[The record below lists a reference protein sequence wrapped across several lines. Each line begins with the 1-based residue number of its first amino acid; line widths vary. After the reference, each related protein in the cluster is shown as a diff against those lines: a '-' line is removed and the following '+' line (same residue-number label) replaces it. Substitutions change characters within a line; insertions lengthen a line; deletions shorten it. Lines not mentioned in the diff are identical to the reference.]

1 MRALSKLV
9 QVPLVLAV
17 AAGFVAMPAAVR
29 GQPAAESAPVVTV
42 RSDIFCPFVCEA
54 ESDKPGY
61 VIELTRAA
69 FAHHGYHVDYQVIPY
84 ARAIE
89 ATRHGAFDA
98 VAAVAVEDTPGFI
111 FSDVVGLSPTVLATR
126 KGSGFVW
133 RGPESLEPLRLG
145 AVIGIESWGS
155 EVSGYIAA
163 NRDNPDRVDFSGG
176 DEPYTMNVR
185 KLLAGRVDVIADSGP
200 VLTYRLMRMG
210 VADKVETH
218 PVPNEV
224 QPLMM
229 GFSPANARSET
240 LVRLFNDGLA
250 QARTSGELTRILAR
264 YGLADWE
271 P

>member
-1 MRALSKLV
+1 MQRTV
-9 QVPLVLAV
+9 VLARVVFALAAV
-17 AAGFVAMPAAVR
+17 ASGEGLPAAAHSD
-29 GQPAAESAPVVTV
+29 PAGEGEKVVTV
-42 RSDIFCPFVCEA
+42 RSDIFCPFVCAA
-54 ESDKPGY
+54 ESDQPGY

-89 ATRHGAFDA
+89 ATRRGEFDA
-98 VAAVAVEDTPGFI
+98 VAAVALEDMPDFI
-111 FSDVVGLSPTVLATR
+111 FSHVVGLSPTVLATR

-163 NRDNPDRVDFSGG
+163 NRDNPNRVDFTGG
-176 DEPYTMNVR
+176 DEPYTINVR

-200 VLTYRLMRMG
+200 VLTYRLARLG
-210 VADKVETH
+210 VADAVEIH

-229 GFSPANARSET
+229 GFSPANARSNE

-250 QARTSGELTRILAR
+250 RIRSSGELARILAS
-264 YGLADWE
+264 YGMADWE